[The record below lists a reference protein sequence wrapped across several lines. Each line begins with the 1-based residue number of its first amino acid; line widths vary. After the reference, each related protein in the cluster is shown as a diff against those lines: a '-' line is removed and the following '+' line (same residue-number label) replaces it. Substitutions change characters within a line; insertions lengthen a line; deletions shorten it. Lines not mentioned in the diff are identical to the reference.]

1 MLFKG
6 RLRLPSDPGEGIP
19 IDLVL
24 EDVFL
29 SLESEGEDFGE
40 WRMDAVEINRL
51 FSNQFSM
58 HLDGEEMVFIAD
70 DALGFAYD
78 GLSTIE
84 DVQSRLSKRR
94 VFKGRKPKKKPRAGR
109 SEPEPDRLESEES
122 TTPEPAPDVP
132 MPEVVPFFPE
142 SNPSFADSVA
152 ESAVVDESI
161 APVAPRP
168 IEIAEAE
175 PAPIA
180 SPPPASEPPPVAPEP
195 PRDTA
200 QPAASDETAGA
211 VEPSPVV
218 ASEPVEAFEDD
229 EDDEL
234 VIEDVSAYG
243 YVPVATAPVDQRP
256 VALEPEPSDD
266 EIEIEEASPAT
277 GAVLRE
283 VHPLG
288 ELAPGAPSEL
298 HPLGSPVN
306 PEEPATV
313 DQEPVADDSPA
324 MSATEVGP
332 LAELDEP
339 IEGPAAVPLP
349 PDGDSSFFAQWSSNG
364 RADREPQFDEEPQPD
379 EELQPDATAFAEET
393 QSGPQTQKSGR
404 HARNSGKSRSARFG
418 RKKSR
423 EPEAHE
429 HVYESSKTV
438 GGITRRVCAI
448 CGHVSFAGEDVYQD
462 W

>member
-6 RLRLPSDPGEGIP
+6 RLRLPNDPGEGIP
-19 IDLVL
+19 IDLEL

-40 WRMDAVEINRL
+40 WRLDTVEIQRL

-78 GLSTIE
+78 GLSTVE
-84 DVQSRLSKRR
+84 DVKSRLSKRKI
-94 VFKGRKPKKKPRAGR
+94 FKGRKPRKKAIAGR
-109 SEPEPDRLESEES
+109 SELEADDFEPEES
-122 TTPEPAPDVP
+122 TTQDVTPDAP

-142 SNPSFADSVA
+142 SSPSFAESVA
-152 ESAVVDESI
+152 ESTVVDDSI

-168 IEIAEAE
+168 IEIAGPEPDVVAAQSPQPGLPAE
-175 PAPIA
+175 
-180 SPPPASEPPPVAPEP
+180 PPPAPEP
-195 PRDTA
+195 AADVDV
-200 QPAASDETAGA
+200 PATSTEAAGT
-211 VEPSPVV
+211 VEPSIPEQV
-218 ASEPVEAFEDD
+218 AALEEDD
-229 EDDEL
+229 DDEL

-243 YVPVATAPVDQRP
+243 YVPVATPSLDQRP
-256 VALEPEPSDD
+256 LAAVPEPTDD
-266 EIEIEEASPAT
+266 EIEIEEAAPAT

-288 ELAPGAPSEL
+288 EPAPAVAADI
-298 HPLGSPVN
+298 HPLGDPEQPKQPSPS
-306 PEEPATV
+306 EP
-313 DQEPVADDSPA
+313 EPVADVVAAVS
-324 MSATEVGP
+324 
-332 LAELDEP
+332 EP
-339 IEGPAAVPLP
+339 EAAPEAKIPEQPEEPVPVPLP
-349 PDGDSSFFAQWSSNG
+349 VDGDSSFFAQWSSNG
-364 RADREPQFDEEPQPD
+364 RAHTESASEP
-379 EELQPDATAFAEET
+379 
-393 QSGPQTQKSGR
+393 SGPQTQKSGR
-404 HARNSGKSRSARFG
+404 HARSSGKSRSSLFG

-429 HVYESSKTV
+429 HRYESSKTV
-438 GGITRRVCAI
+438 GGITRSVCAI

>member
-40 WRMDAVEINRL
+40 WRMDAVEIERL

-94 VFKGRKPKKKPRAGR
+94 VFKGRKPKKKTVAGR
-109 SEPEPDRLESEES
+109 SEPEPDQLESDES
-122 TTPEPAPDVP
+122 TKPEPAPDVP

-152 ESAVVDESI
+152 ESAVVDDSI

-180 SPPPASEPPPVAPEP
+180 SPPPAPEPPAVAPEP
-195 PRDTA
+195 SRETD
-200 QPAASDETAGA
+200 QPAASVETAGA
-211 VEPSPVV
+211 VEPAPAV
-218 ASEPVEAFEDD
+218 APDPVEAFEDD

-266 EIEIEEASPAT
+266 EIEIEEAAPAT

-288 ELAPGAPSEL
+288 ELEPAATAEFRPV
-298 HPLGSPVN
+298 GSPAD
-306 PEEPATV
+306 PEEPAPV
-313 DQEPVADDSPA
+313 DPEPVADASPS
-324 MSATEVGP
+324 MPEPEVGP
-332 LAELDEP
+332 AALVDEP
-339 IEGPAAVPLP
+339 TEEPAAVPLP

-364 RADREPQFDEEPQPD
+364 RADTEPQFDQEP
-379 EELQPDATAFAEET
+379 EPDATALAEET

-429 HVYESSKTV
+429 HIYESSKTV
-438 GGITRRVCAI
+438 GGITRKVCAI